1 LSLEFDAKV
10 RHYCRRG
17 DWLSLIRRRE
27 VDDDARAGQKMAPHG
42 GVVLAA
48 FVLLAPVGCGG
59 AAAKTDAQLQQEIVS
74 KMQGLVLGE
83 LRGLKQAALDLQAA
97 APSSLARGWDPSQD
111 GGLALA
117 AMKEAWTRTRRYWE
131 HVEGPLAPMFPD
143 LDRSIDSRYEDML
156 GQAGGAPDPDPFDG
170 QGDTGM
176 HAVERV
182 LFAPGPMEVVAYEST
197 LGGYQPAAWP
207 ASDQA
212 AADFKSGLCQRL
224 VDDAQLLLDGWQSR
238 AIDLG
243 VVFTGLTG
251 LISAQAE
258 KVSLAAAHQQES
270 RYSQTTMVDLRSN
283 LEGSRAVYELFVP
296 WLATKPYGT
305 SLDVNATQAFD
316 VLDQAYGA
324 VVGDAI
330 PPPPASWGPP
340 PHSVEDLQS
349 PFGALYVTVVQE
361 VDPTRPGSAVDAM
374 NHVARALG
382 LPELMGQS

>member
-1 LSLEFDAKV
+1 MDGDAQAGQTTA
-10 RHYCRRG
+10 RRRG
-17 DWLSLIRRRE
+17 
-27 VDDDARAGQKMAPHG
+27 VA
-42 GVVLAA
+42 AA
-48 FVLLAPVGCGG
+48 FVLLASIGCGG
-59 AAAKTDAQLQQEIVS
+59 QAGKSDAELQQEIVS
-74 KMQGLVLGE
+74 NMQVLVLGD

-97 APSSLARGWDPSQD
+97 APSSFALGWDGSPD

-131 HVEGPLAPMFPD
+131 HVEGPLALMFPD
-143 LDRSIDSRYEDML
+143 LDGSIDSRYEDML
-156 GQAGGAPDPDPFDG
+156 AAAGDAPDPDPFDG
-170 QGDTGM
+170 QGVTGM
-176 HAVERV
+176 HAIERV
-182 LFAPGPMEVVAYEST
+182 LFAPGPAEVVTYESA
-197 LGGYQPAAWP
+197 LAGYQLAAWP
-207 ASDQA
+207 ASDQE

-224 VDDAQLLLDGWQSR
+224 VDDSQLLLDGWQSQ

-251 LISAQAE
+251 LISSQAE

-305 SLDVNATQAFD
+305 NLDVNATQAFD
-316 VLDQAYGA
+316 TLDLAYGA

-330 PPPPASWGPP
+330 PPPPASWGSP
-340 PHSVEDLQS
+340 PHSLEDLMS

-382 LPELMGQS
+382 LPEFTGQN